1 MGAGAEHSPG
11 QHTFEHGLLA
21 NAKQPSNN
29 SPDFFTKHNFTQHNH
44 SEHQP
49 AGTDESEHKCSG
61 HFGSNR
67 DRSNRVRI
75 DRHRQRDI
83 TEFEPA
89 RLGNSGRW
97 IDWNRRR

>member
-11 QHTFEHGLLA
+11 QHTFEHRLLA
-21 NAKQPSNN
+21 DAEQPSNN
-29 SPDFFTKHNFTQHNH
+29 SPDFFSKFSKYSHP
-44 SEHQP
+44 ELQP
-49 AGTDESEHKCSG
+49 AGTDESEHERSG
-61 HFGSNR
+61 NFGSNR
-67 DRSNRVRI
+67 DRSNRFRI